1 MPDPEPGPEPLP
13 LSIIPELTAPV
24 VTDNLEITSR
34 PSEAGFGNTFPDH
47 PEKGDMFVRVDVLPN
62 QAYKFNGVKWI
73 EVDKNQTDTYLEN
86 PQYVNYLME
95 KLSSGEVEL
104 ESLTDAEQTEI
115 KKILAKE
122 KVLGK

>member
-1 MPDPEPGPEPLP
+1 
-13 LSIIPELTAPV
+13 
-24 VTDNLEITSR
+24 
-34 PSEAGFGNTFPDH
+34 
-47 PEKGDMFVRVDVLPN
+47 MFVKVDVLPN